1 MSKKKDTYN
10 QTAIRTSIGGQAL
23 IEGIMMR
30 GPKLTAMAVRNTKGE
45 IVIEKEPTTMS

>member
-30 GPKLTAMAVRNTKGE
+30 ETEADCDGGAQYQR
-45 IVIEKEPTTMS
+45 